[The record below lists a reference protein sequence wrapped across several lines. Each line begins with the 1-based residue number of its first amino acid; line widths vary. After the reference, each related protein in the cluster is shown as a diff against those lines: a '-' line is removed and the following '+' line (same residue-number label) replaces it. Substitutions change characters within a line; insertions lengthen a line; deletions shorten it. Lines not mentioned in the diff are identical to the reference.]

1 MIATYPDF
9 SKLSLE
15 HKDQLARF
23 TAKFEP
29 YSDFNF
35 VSLFSWNTDG
45 SAEVAILDGNLVI
58 RIPDYLDGHPVY
70 SLLGDNRIDASVETL
85 LQSVPKLELVPE
97 AVIQKLEQ
105 PGLYAIAEDENNF
118 DYVYDVSHLIHLKGS
133 HFKKKRNKNNVFVKE
148 HEGYELVVKVVKD
161 LDVAHIEALQQVDR
175 QWAQIAS
182 RDKGDILAERKA
194 LGRLFENFS
203 AFELIIVEVVVDNEI
218 KAFSVNELLAS
229 GYALCHF
236 EKALTTHHEH
246 LNTFLTIEVA
256 KKLHEAGCE
265 FMNWE
270 QDLGLEGLR
279 RSKQSYHPIRMLKK
293 YTLSRRVH

>member
-105 PGLYAIAEDENNF
+105 PGLYDIAEDENNF

>member
-85 LQSVPKLELVPE
+85 FQSVPKLELVPE

-105 PGLYAIAEDENNF
+105 PGLYDIAEDENNF

-194 LGRLFENFS
+194 LDRLFESFS

>member
-85 LQSVPKLELVPE
+85 FQSVPKLELVPE

-105 PGLYAIAEDENNF
+105 PGLYDIAEDENNF

>member
-194 LGRLFENFS
+194 LDRLFESFS